1 MEAENPGAC
10 RRSTTSNVSRHFA
23 GTTQLSRP
31 QCDLLDVSRLGYTSR
46 TLEFN
51 QVQTRPLLPTLL
63 SINNYYY
70 RRGGAEAVFLDHN
83 DLFKELNWDIVPF
96 CMQHPSNLPSPWSP
110 HFVEEIEFG
119 AQYSWREKLV
129 RVPKVIYSLE
139 ARRKLDALLSRIKP
153 DVCHAHNIYHHISPS
168 ILGLLKRRGIPT
180 FLTLHDLKIACPAYK
195 MLSHDGVCE
204 RCKNGQLFEVV
215 KHRCI
220 KNSLGLSAIAYLE
233 AIVNRVLRS
242 YRDNVH
248 RFVVPS
254 RFYIQKLVDWGW
266 DPARFAHVPNFV
278 RAKDLQPD
286 YTPGR
291 KLLYFGRLGH
301 EKGLHTLIRACA
313 LAKAQLRIVGTGPE
327 EGSLRALAATSGAD
341 VEFAGYKTGEDLYA
355 EVRRARAVVLPS
367 EWYENAPI
375 SLLEGYAL
383 GKPAIGARIGGI
395 TELIREDETGKTFV
409 SGDADSLAEAISEF
423 LALPDSRLED
433 MGRFARQWVKADF
446 SPDAYR
452 GRILALYQEAT
463 RIPLS

>member
-1 MEAENPGAC
+1 M
-10 RRSTTSNVSRHFA
+10 
-23 GTTQLSRP
+23 
-31 QCDLLDVSRLGYTSR
+31 
-46 TLEFN
+46 
-51 QVQTRPLLPTLL
+51 PTLL

-83 DLFKELNWDIVPF
+83 DLFAELNWDIVPF

-119 AQYSWREKLV
+119 AQYSVLQKLV

-139 ARRKLDALLSRIKP
+139 ARRKLDSLLSKIKP

-215 KHRCI
+215 KHRCL
-220 KNSLGLSAIAYLE
+220 KSSLGLSAIAYLE
-233 AIVNRVLRS
+233 AVVNRSLRS
-242 YRDNVH
+242 YQDNVH

-254 RFYIQKLVDWGW
+254 RFYIQKLIDWGW
-266 DPARFAHVPNFV
+266 DPAHFAHVPNFV

-313 LAKAQLRIVGTGPE
+313 LTKAGLRIVGTGPE
-327 EGSLRALAATSGAD
+327 EASLRALAATLGTN
-341 VEFAGYKTGEDLYA
+341 VEFAGYKTGKDLYD
-355 EVRRARAVVLPS
+355 EVRMARAVVLPS

-375 SLLEGYAL
+375 SLMEGYAL

-395 TELIREDETGKTFV
+395 TEMIREDETGKTFV

-423 LALPDSRLED
+423 LNLPDSRLEE
-433 MGRFARQWVKADF
+433 MGRLARQWMEADF

-452 GRILALYQEAT
+452 GRILALYQEAA